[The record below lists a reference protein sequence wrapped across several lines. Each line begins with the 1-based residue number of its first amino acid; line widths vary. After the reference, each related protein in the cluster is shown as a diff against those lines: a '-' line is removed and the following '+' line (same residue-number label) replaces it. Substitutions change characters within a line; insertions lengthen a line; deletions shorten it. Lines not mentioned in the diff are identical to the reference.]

1 MAAEMSELRCPMCG
15 KTNPAE
21 LEICQ
26 FCQARLVPI
35 RAAGHT
41 PAPDPGVNSAQ
52 DDNSIDDWL
61 SSLRSSDEH
70 PADESG
76 EAEGHQEP
84 FDAGVPDWLQDDSQK
99 GTQEASIPTA
109 DTSGADW
116 LGSLLQR
123 EGETRTLAEDLPPED
138 QAPEDWPPTSQLP
151 GDDSIPEWLSQIGKQ
166 EQPSEPA
173 QSDEVQA
180 PEATPPEIQ
189 SDWLSRIR
197 SRRMAEDSTAVEV
210 PAGEE
215 TPAQPVAED
224 SVSAWLAE
232 LRGAE
237 AVNGEDLPPLA
248 DLPLE
253 TPGKGLPVDE
263 IVPGESTDQI
273 PAGIEQPT
281 PVLPEVAAPA
291 VPEEKEAPEITQGPE
306 DQIPDWL
313 AGLVAGKAIAS
324 GMTKVETDA
333 EGLPDWLAD
342 LEKSST
348 LEQGVIVPF
357 GEEEPGLTF
366 DWLQEQVRADQGLS
380 APGKHPD
387 AEAIPGEAIE
397 SVSPFEGD
405 LSDFLKEGYAKA
417 PQAEGAAGGAEADLS
432 PAELPTWLEAMRP
445 IEAAAFALLSE
456 TEREAQVESSGPLAG
471 LRGVLPAEPD
481 IARMKKPPAYALRL
495 QVSDSQQASADLL
508 EGLVKTEAEPKA
520 LPERPVISSQ
530 HIFRLIIFAALLLPI
545 IWAAFT
551 RSQNIPL
558 PALPQEV
565 FDTTSLVNALPDNP
579 LILLAVDYEPGLSGE
594 MQAASSAFIDQLML
608 KGAYLAMV
616 STSPNGPAL
625 AEGLI
630 RNVAGRSE
638 HQYHDINQYAN
649 LGFIPG
655 GPAGLASFAAAPRKI
670 APFALDSESTYV
682 WSREPMQAA
691 TQLSDFNLVA
701 VLTDNADKA
710 RAWIEQVQPS
720 LEETPLVM
728 VVSAQAEPMVRPY
741 YYSSE
746 KQVQGL
752 VVGLAGSAAYEN
764 AHRDLMSGSGPARQY
779 WDAFSYSLLV
789 AAILVAVGVLISLT
803 ASGIAARKQSVGEKK
818 P

>member
-15 KTNPAE
+15 KINSAE
-21 LEICQ
+21 LDICQ

-35 RAAGHT
+35 RAAEQT
-41 PAPDPGVNSAQ
+41 PASDPGANSAK
-52 DDNSIDDWL
+52 DDSSIDDWL

-70 PADESG
+70 PADENV

-84 FDAGVPDWLQDDSQK
+84 FDAGVPDWLQDDSQA
-99 GTQEASIPTA
+99 GAQESRVPTA
-109 DTSGADW
+109 DASGADW

-123 EGETRTLAEDLPPED
+123 EEETGPLAEGLPPEG
-138 QAPEDWPPTSQLP
+138 QAAEDWPPTSQLP

-166 EQPSEPA
+166 EQPSEPTP
-173 QSDEVQA
+173 SDEAQA
-180 PEATPPEIQ
+180 PEANVPEARP
-189 SDWLSRIR
+189 DWLSRIR
-197 SRRMAEDSTAVEV
+197 SLRIAEASTATEV
-210 PAGEE
+210 AAGEE
-215 TPAQPVAED
+215 TPAQPDAED

-232 LRGAE
+232 LRGDE
-237 AVNGEDLPPLA
+237 AVNVEDLSTLA
-248 DLPLE
+248 ELPQE
-253 TPGKGLPVDE
+253 TPAEELAVE
-263 IVPGESTDQI
+263 EFLPGESADQI
-273 PAGIEQPT
+273 PARIEQST
-281 PVLPEVAAPA
+281 PVQPEIAAPA

-313 AGLVAGKAIAS
+313 AGLVTGKAIAS

-348 LEQGVIVPF
+348 LDQGVIVPF

-366 DWLQEQVRADQGLS
+366 DWLQEQVRADQRLS
-380 APGKHPD
+380 TSGKQPA
-387 AEAIPGEAIE
+387 AEAQPGEAIE
-397 SVSPFEGD
+397 SISPFEGD
-405 LSDFLKEGYAKA
+405 LSDFLEEGYAKA
-417 PQAEGAAGGAEADLS
+417 PRAEVASGETEAELR

-456 TEREAQVESSGPLAG
+456 SERETQVESSGPLAG

-495 QVSDSQQASADLL
+495 QVSDSQQVSADLL

-530 HIFRLIIFAALLLPI
+530 YIFRLVIFAALLLPI

-565 FDTTSLVNALPDNP
+565 FDTTSLINALPDNP

-594 MQAASSAFIDQLML
+594 MQAASSALIDQLML

-630 RNVAGRSE
+630 RNVAGRSA
-638 HQYHDINQYAN
+638 HQYQDINQYAN

-655 GPAGLASFAAAPRKI
+655 GPAGLASFAEAPRKI
-670 APFALDSESTYV
+670 TPYALDPESTYV
-682 WSREPMQAA
+682 WGREPMQAA

-720 LEETPLVM
+720 LESTPLVM

-752 VVGLAGSAAYEN
+752 VVGLAGSGAYEN
-764 AHRDLMSGSGPARQY
+764 AHRDLVSGSGPARQY

-789 AAILVAVGVLISLT
+789 AAMLVAVGVVINLT